1 MAAGKERAV
10 RAFLLV
16 IFVLLGPLVRAQVAP
31 PPDDGPVQVETSFYL
46 LNLTSVDERA
56 ETFNADIYL
65 EFSWRDA
72 RLAHS
77 ADERVIFAEDAVTD
91 KLKEIWWP
99 QIEFVNTSKPE
110 ITNQTLEIKKDGEVV
125 LNYGLSS
132 TFRASLDLHR
142 FPFDKQTLTVR
153 VESFLSDATE
163 LVFRVNKAKTGFE
176 QSNNFEGLRVTGVD
190 ADVGSVTADGWEKK
204 FSEYRANIHVQR
216 NSAFYIWTVFGPVAL
231 IFMICCTVHLVPA
244 EQLADRVGICLT
256 ALLACVATQ
265 FTLSFSL
272 PQISY
277 LTLID
282 RLFIATYALI
292 ALNVLVSAVEAVT
305 GDPRRGI
312 QLLLAA
318 GFPVVYVVLVVV
330 LMFV

>member
-1 MAAGKERAV
+1 MRAIV
-10 RAFLLV
+10 LV
-16 IFVLLGPLVRAQVAP
+16 IFILLGPLVRAQVAP
-31 PPDDGPVQVETSFYL
+31 PPHDGPVVVETSFYL
-46 LNLTSVDERA
+46 VNLTSVDEKA
-56 ETFNADIYL
+56 ETFDADIYL
-65 EFSWRDA
+65 EFSWRDD
-72 RLAHS
+72 RLAHTS
-77 ADERVIFAEDAVTD
+77 GERLIYAEDAVTD

-99 QIEFVNTSKPE
+99 QLEFVNASKPE

-142 FPFDKQTLTVR
+142 FPFDRQTLSVR
-153 VESFLSDATE
+153 VESFLSDSTE
-163 LVFRVNKAKTGFE
+163 LVFRVNKTKTGFE
-176 QSNNFEGLRVTGVD
+176 ESNNFEGLRVTGVD
-190 ADVGSVTADGWEKK
+190 ADVGSVTVHGWEQE

-216 NSAFYIWTVFGPVAL
+216 SSAFYIWTVFGPVVL
-231 IFMICCTVHLVPA
+231 IFMICSTVHVVPA
-244 EQLADRVGICLT
+244 EQLADRVQICLT

-272 PQISY
+272 PRISY

-305 GDPRRGI
+305 GG
-312 QLLLAA
+312 
-318 GFPVVYVVLVVV
+318 
-330 LMFV
+330 